1 SKQKLHSS
9 KIVYNTKLTYLQ
21 LKSKRKGLINI
32 QNYEKVKYEWRNIR
46 IGESYFGHKKIENE
60 EGYHSGTLNKG
71 WGEIPHRI
79 LNLVREVS
87 NRLNLNMMS
96 FDLFETING
105 EFYFNE
111 LQ

>member
-1 SKQKLHSS
+1 
-9 KIVYNTKLTYLQ
+9 
-21 LKSKRKGLINI
+21 
-32 QNYEKVKYEWRNIR
+32 
-46 IGESYFGHKKIENE
+46 
-60 EGYHSGTLNKG
+60 SGTLNKG

-111 LQ
+111 LQVIFGTSTEEQLKIDNKAGRYIFDNNKWIIEAGDLVRNCCEKLKSEILQVNI